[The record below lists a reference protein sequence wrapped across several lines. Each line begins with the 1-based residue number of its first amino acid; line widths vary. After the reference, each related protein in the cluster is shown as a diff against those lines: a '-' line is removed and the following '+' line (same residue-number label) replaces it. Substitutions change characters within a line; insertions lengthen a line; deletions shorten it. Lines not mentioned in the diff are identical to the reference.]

1 MGEIRGFVKYN
12 RQELEKQKAP
22 ERTKHWG
29 EFTVLPSEE
38 DIRKQ
43 GARCMDCGVPFCSSG
58 CPINNII
65 PDWNDLVYKGR
76 WKEAITRLHRT
87 NNFPEF
93 TGRVCPA
100 PCENSCTLAINR
112 PAVSIKNI
120 EVTII
125 ERAYKEGWITP
136 KPPLFRTGFKVAV
149 IGSGPSGL
157 ACADQINKEG
167 HFVTVFEK
175 NEKPGGLLTFGI
187 PEFKL
192 EKKIVERRINL
203 MKEEGIEFRCGVNAG
218 KDIPAENLI
227 KEFDVI
233 VLCGGSETPRNLE
246 VPGRELEGVYYAMEF
261 LTQQNRINLGLLNEK
276 DNKISAKGKNV
287 IVIGGGDTGSDCI
300 GTSIRQGAKSV
311 RNFELLPKPP
321 KTRQPDNPW
330 PQWAFIE
337 RISTSHEEG
346 CEREFAVLTK
356 RLTGING
363 KVEKLHGIRLEFGA
377 KDPLTG
383 RSPMNE
389 IPGSEFEL
397 EADMVILAMG
407 FTGPVKTGLIEQ
419 LGVELDNRGNV
430 KTGADYMTSRSGIF
444 AAGDMRR
451 GQSLVVWAINE
462 GRNAAA
468 SVNNYLAQKEKQ

>member
-356 RLTGING
+356 KLTGING